1 MVLQLLHRT
10 FNARL
15 VFTVSTSITTG
26 LSNSITWNDIH
37 QKKSIGGAHG

>member
-15 VFTVSTSITTG
+15 VFTVVTSITTG